1 LEVRSGAGSFHVSME
16 RVEIDHGNIVLF
28 GTVDEWDSRTIVSP
42 DEAVSVFRLVLR
54 WPVVRLLARA
64 AIDGL
69 PWRRH
74 GVKSHDTKT
83 KGTGQ

>member
-1 LEVRSGAGSFHVSME
+1 ME
-16 RVEIDHGNIVLF
+16 RVEIDHGDIVLF

-42 DEAVSVFRLVLR
+42 GEALSVLRLVLR

-64 AIDGL
+64 VIGGL

-74 GVKSHDTKT
+74 GVKSHDTK
-83 KGTGQ
+83 KGTVQ